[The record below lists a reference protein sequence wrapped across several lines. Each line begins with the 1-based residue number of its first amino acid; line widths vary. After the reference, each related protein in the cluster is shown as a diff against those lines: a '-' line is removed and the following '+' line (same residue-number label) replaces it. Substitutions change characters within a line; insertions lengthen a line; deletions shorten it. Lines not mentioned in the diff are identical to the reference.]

1 MTLSLNLYAE
11 AESSENKDLMN
22 EYTKKIQKSLNSL
35 KDLSADDYFKKIDEY
50 RAALEKHFDHK
61 KRVCD
66 GEFSTIVLKNVKVT
80 EGKVINKKVRL
91 SKSERR
97 LCFREL
103 KALQVTFVNNMYVAR
118 KRYLNFLHQRRLKDL
133 DESREATIQ
142 SLHSSF
148 KR

>member
-1 MTLSLNLYAE
+1 MTICLSTYAE
-11 AESSENKDLMN
+11 TEGTDNVELMN
-22 EYTKKIQKSLNSL
+22 EYTKKIQKSLKSL
-35 KDLSADDYFKKIDEY
+35 KDLPASDYFKSIDEY

-66 GEFSTIVLKNVKVT
+66 GEFSTIVLKHVKDTV
-80 EGKVINKKVRL
+80 GKVINKKVRL

-118 KRYLNFLHQRRLKDL
+118 KRYLNFLHDRRLKDL
-133 DESREATIQ
+133 DETREATIQ